1 MSTHGTDQHPGQHR
15 QQALSRAEAR
25 VMALAGL
32 VQAVHLA
39 LAIARDGQGD
49 SHAYAASL
57 ASTLRLQAESAED
70 VYDGL
75 GQVRSGLRLLID
87 QLRGGQ
93 QRNPELLRI
102 AGSVLGLERKYSRNA
117 ELQDELRQRLRTLA
131 IRHSPEQAGEPDVAV
146 GLAQAYLATISRL
159 TPRIRVPG
167 NPQLLKETDTV
178 NRIRACLLAAI
189 RSAALWRQLGG
200 AGWQLLL
207 QRKGQIETA
216 QRLLGRSL
224 AAL

>member
-1 MSTHGTDQHPGQHR
+1 MSHSDIDQR
-15 QQALSRAEAR
+15 RSSQALSRAEAR

-39 LAIARDGQGD
+39 LAIARDGQCEPQ
-49 SHAYAASL
+49 AYAASL
-57 ASTLRLQAESAED
+57 ASTLRLHADSAEA

-87 QLRGGQ
+87 QFRGGP
-93 QRNPELLRI
+93 QRKPELLRI
-102 AGSVLGLERKYSRNA
+102 AGAVLGLERKYSRSP
-117 ELQDELRQRLRTLA
+117 ELQAELRQRLRALT
-131 IRHSPEQAGEPDVAV
+131 IRHAPDQAGEPEVAV
-146 GLAQAYLATISRL
+146 ALAQAYLATLSRL

-167 NPQLLKETDTV
+167 NPQMLKETETV

-207 QRKGQIETA
+207 QRKSQMDTA

>member
-1 MSTHGTDQHPGQHR
+1 MNDTTRRRHEA
-15 QQALSRAEAR
+15 ALNRNEGR
-25 VMALAGL
+25 VLALAGL

-39 LAIARDGQGD
+39 LIIVRDGECD
-49 SHAYAASL
+49 AHAYGASL
-57 ASTLRLQAESAED
+57 ASTLRLQADSAEA

-93 QRNPELLRI
+93 QRNPDLLRI
-102 AGSVLGLERKYSRNA
+102 AGAVLGLERKYARSP
-117 ELQDELRQRLRTLA
+117 ELQAELRQRLQALA
-131 IRHSPEQAGEPDVAV
+131 TRHPPDQAAEADATA

-159 TPRIRVPG
+159 SPRIRVPG
-167 NPQLLKETDTV
+167 NPQMLKDTDIV
-178 NRIRACLLAAI
+178 HRIRACLLAAI
-189 RSAALWRQLGG
+189 RSAALWRQLDG

-207 QRKGQIETA
+207 QRKRLIETA